1 MKIKD
6 FKYKKDAEEEQEYN
20 LLVLEEDEKYMS
32 GINFRYLT
40 EEEQEK
46 VKKIQEDYEAALKPY
61 MKSFR
66 KFLKEKVIK
75 EDANS

>member
-6 FKYKKDAEEEQEYN
+6 FKYKKDAEEEKEYN

-32 GINFRYLT
+32 GINLSYLT

-75 EDANS
+75 EDVNS

>member
-6 FKYKKDAEEEQEYN
+6 FKYKKDAEEEKEYN